1 MKASFSRRSALG
13 GLAVIPVFGSGG
25 LALAAIPQD
34 HPDAELLRLRTKL
47 LEAFEAEKRAQLAFT
62 ADPEDDL
69 ADHLLDATCD
79 ATGDVV
85 EEIEHQRA
93 TTPAGL
99 AVKALACSWCYGKPG
114 SRYPGELRAQYCTDV
129 RLAIGIVE
137 DLLAMGGA
145 A

>member
-1 MKASFSRRSALG
+1 MSGLTPRR
-13 GLAVIPVFGSGG
+13 AVLRGIAIAPIIGAGG
-25 LALAAIPQD
+25 LALAAVPQER
-34 HPDAELLRLRTKL
+34 PDAELMRLHGR
-47 LEAFEAEKRAQLAFT
+47 F
-62 ADPEDDL
+62 
-69 ADHLLDATCD
+69 LDAVAAEQEAYRVFDASRSDADARLVDAAWD
-79 ATGDVV
+79 ATGKVV